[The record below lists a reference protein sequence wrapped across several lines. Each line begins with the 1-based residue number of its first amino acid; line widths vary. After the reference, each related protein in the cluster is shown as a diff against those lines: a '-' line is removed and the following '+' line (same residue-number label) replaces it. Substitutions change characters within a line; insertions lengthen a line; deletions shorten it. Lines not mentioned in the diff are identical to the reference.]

1 MRYSGRDTKG
11 ALMEELIDIYDRE
24 RNFTGVTVPREGAHL
39 GEGQYMLYVLA
50 IIQDMQG
57 RMLITQRSMD
67 KHWAAGWWE
76 VTGGGVSAGETS
88 EEAIV
93 RELAEEVGLNVAGYP
108 LERVYSYVNDDLEGG
123 DNYIVDIYRFK
134 LDFIVDD
141 VVLQASEA
149 IDCKLVSFD
158 EVEQLADQGVFLHF
172 SRIKQALAAMK

>member
-1 MRYSGRDTKG
+1 
-11 ALMEELIDIYDRE
+11 MEELIDIYDRD
-24 RNFTGVTVPREGAHL
+24 RNFTGLTVPREGARM

-57 RMLITQRSMD
+57 RMLITRRSMD

-88 EEAIV
+88 EQAIV
-93 RELAEEVGLNVAGYP
+93 RELAEEVGLDVSDYP
-108 LERVYSYVNDDLEGG
+108 LERIYAYENVDPEGG

-134 LDFIVDD
+134 LDFTEDD

-149 IDCKLVSFD
+149 IDCKLVAFD
-158 EVEQLADQGVFLHF
+158 EIEELAGQGVFLHF
-172 SRIKQALAAMK
+172 KRIEQALEAAR

>member
-1 MRYSGRDTKG
+1 
-11 ALMEELIDIYDRE
+11 MEELIDVYDRN
-24 RNFTGVTVPREGAHL
+24 RTYTGLTVPREGARM

-50 IIQDMQG
+50 IIQDAQG
-57 RMLITQRSMD
+57 RILITQRSKE

-93 RELAEEVGLNVAGYP
+93 RELAEEVGLDVSDYP
-108 LERVYSYVNDDLEGG
+108 LERIYSYENVDLDSG

-134 LDFIVDD
+134 LDFTTDD

-149 IDCKLVSFD
+149 VDCKLVTF
-158 EVEQLADQGVFLHF
+158 EEIEQVAEEGVFLHF
-172 SRIKQALAAMK
+172 RRIKQALEAIK